1 MQLFRDE
8 IKELNAGRKI
18 IVNKIC
24 PYIKDKCIKSLCN
37 AYSQYFE
44 TKIITLEDK
53 IMYQNADIPWEDN
66 LDKQGWKLK
75 CSSTSEIGA
84 DNQDSLYI
92 KRQDKIFY
100 GRCLI

>member
-1 MQLFRDE
+1 MMFREE

-18 IVNKIC
+18 IVDKFC
-24 PYIKDKCIKSLCN
+24 PYIKARCLGDSCN
-37 AYSQYFE
+37 AYAEHFE
-44 TKIITLEDK
+44 TRIITLEDK
-53 IMYQNADIPWEDN
+53 IMYENADIPWEDN

-75 CSSTSEIGA
+75 CGSTSEIGP

-92 KRQDKIFY
+92 KRQDEIFY